1 MRTLTR
7 AQRKSS
13 NAERVPRS
21 TPEVLTFPRVLHLV
35 GIICAINDTVMDD
48 VNDVDDVGDVKDDV
62 GAVGGVGDVDDDVDG
77 GSSEWYLDA
86 EVTNKI
92 DCTYNFRF

>member
-35 GIICAINDTVMDD
+35 MIIGATNDT
-48 VNDVDDVGDVKDDV
+48 VKDDV
-62 GAVGGVGDVDDDVDG
+62 KILNQEMPIVIIKLAG
-77 GSSEWYLDA
+77 
-86 EVTNKI
+86 NKVK
-92 DCTYNFRF
+92 DF

>member
-35 GIICAINDTVMDD
+35 VIIGAINDTVMND
-48 VNDVDDVGDVKDDV
+48 VNKHQ
-62 GAVGGVGDVDDDVDG
+62 
-77 GSSEWYLDA
+77 STDA
-86 EVTNKI
+86 H
-92 DCTYNFRF
+92 CFS